1 MLEGWLMTKRDAGGL
16 FQSRDGRL
24 ASVVA
29 LCKHPR

>member
-1 MLEGWLMTKRDAGGL
+1 MLGGWLMTKHDAGGL
-16 FQSRDGRL
+16 FRSRHGRL